1 MEPMKNIPV
10 YRHSAAYAVEHGELE
25 AYKTSRV
32 AGVACRDAIEK
43 AVAKHYRD
51 NCLNK
56 AGAREVIDE
65 FGKERVMTVL
75 AITIRDKLYDGRFSS
90 ANKAW
95 AQAFPIEPDIDSWG
109 GNRNLTLVVRQTH
122 PGLLN
127 LFCDQA
133 KAYESEK
140 VSVREKLKAAAKNAP
155 VPSTKKE
162 MERRSIERQKR
173 DIQIKFRV
181 TADERALLE
190 RKMREA
196 GTTNMGAYLRKMALD
211 GYILRLD
218 LPELKEMLSQLRY
231 MGNNVNQ
238 IAKRANEVGVIDEMD
253 IRGVSKR
260 QERMLEQMARLLE
273 KLSGLN

>member
-1 MEPMKNIPV
+1 M
-10 YRHSAAYAVEHGELE
+10 
-25 AYKTSRV
+25 
-32 AGVACRDAIEK
+32 
-43 AVAKHYRD
+43 
-51 NCLNK
+51 
-56 AGAREVIDE
+56 
-65 FGKERVMTVL
+65 
-75 AITIRDKLYDGRFSS
+75 
-90 ANKAW
+90 
-95 AQAFPIEPDIDSWG
+95 
-109 GNRNLTLVVRQTH
+109 
-122 PGLLN
+122 
-127 LFCDQA
+127 
-133 KAYESEK
+133 
-140 VSVREKLKAAAKNAP
+140 
-155 VPSTKKE
+155 
-162 MERRSIERQKR
+162 
-173 DIQIKFRV
+173 

-238 IAKRANEVGVIDEMD
+238 IIDEMD